1 MLYKFFNGTKLR
13 LFLSFLVLTSPSIKA
28 DWFALNMTRGVT
40 DVSNEVFELHMLIFW
55 ICVAIGVVVFSVMF
69 YSMWAHTKKKNPEPA
84 KFHENHKLEIAWTI
98 IPFLILIAMAVPA
111 SKTLVKIYDDEAGDI
126 NIQVTGYQWKWQYR
140 YLEDDVSF
148 FSNLSTDLDEIY
160 NLVPKGENYL
170 QEVDEMVVIPVGK
183 KVRFL
188 ITANDVIHSWWMPA
202 FAIKQDAIPGFVNT
216 AWTVVDKPGIYRGK
230 CTELCGKN
238 HGFMPIVVKVVEQ
251 EEYDLWVNEKKQA
264 AIRLAELTTKE
275 WTTAELMERG
285 ETVYDINCVAC
296 HQTEG
301 QGIAG
306 IFPALAG
313 SDIALYEKD
322 KHIEILM
329 EGVSGAAMNSFDYLS
344 EVELAAVITY
354 TRQAWGN
361 AENGDGEIVIPKD
374 IVDYNCLLYT
384 SPSPRDPKTSRM
396 PSSA

>member
-1 MLYKFFNGTKLR
+1 MSFKYLQNLQKKIISALL
-13 LFLSFLVLTSPSIKA
+13 LFSIPMKA

-40 DVSNEVFELHMLIFW
+40 DISNEVFELHMLIFW
-55 ICVAIGVVVFSVMF
+55 ICVAIGVVVFGVMF
-69 YSMWAHTKKKNPEPA
+69 YSMYAHTKKKNPVA
-84 KFHENHKLEIAWTI
+84 ASFHENHKVEIAWTI
-98 IPFLILIAMAVPA
+98 IPFLILIAMAIPA
-111 SKTLVKIYDDEAGDI
+111 SKTLVKIYDDEAGDL
-126 NIQVTGYQWKWQYR
+126 NIQVTGYQWKWQYN

-148 FSNLSTDLDEIY
+148 FSNLSTDMDEIN

-216 AWTVVDKPGIYRGK
+216 AWTKVDKPGIYRGK

-251 EEYDLWVNEKKQA
+251 SEYDEWVFGKKEA
-264 AIRLAELTTKE
+264 AMKMAELTTKD
-275 WTTAELMERG
+275 WTTEELLARG
-285 ETVYDINCVAC
+285 ESVYAVNCVAC
-296 HQTEG
+296 HQTNG
-301 QGIAG
+301 QGISG

-313 SDIALYEKD
+313 SDIVLNDKD
-322 KHIEILM
+322 RNIEILM
-329 EGVSGAAMNSFDYLS
+329 EGVQGAAMNSFSYLS

-354 TRQAWGN
+354 TRQSWGN
-361 AENGDGEIVIPKD
+361 ENNGDGEIVVPKD
-374 IVDYNCLLYT
+374 IVNYKK
-384 SPSPRDPKTSRM
+384 PKI
-396 PSSA
+396 

>member
-1 MLYKFFNGTKLR
+1 MAFKHLQNLQNKLISALLFFSVPT
-13 LFLSFLVLTSPSIKA
+13 KA

-40 DVSNEVFELHMLIFW
+40 DISNEVFELHMLIFW

-69 YSMWAHTKKKNPEPA
+69 YSMYAHTKKKNPVA
-84 KFHENHKLEIAWTI
+84 ASFHENHKVEIAWTI
-98 IPFLILIAMAVPA
+98 VPFLILIAMAIPA
-111 SKTLVKIYDDEAGDI
+111 SKTLVKIYDDEAGDL
-126 NIQVTGYQWKWQYR
+126 NIQVTGYQWKWQYN

-148 FSNLSTDLDEIY
+148 FSNLSTDMDEIN

-216 AWTVVDKPGIYRGK
+216 AWTKVDKPGIYRGK

-251 EEYDLWVNEKKQA
+251 SEYDEWVSGKKEA
-264 AIRLAELTTKE
+264 AMKMAELTTKD
-275 WTTAELMERG
+275 WTAEELVARG
-285 ETVYDINCVAC
+285 ESVYAVNCVAC
-296 HQTEG
+296 HQTNG
-301 QGIAG
+301 QGIPG

-313 SDIALYEKD
+313 SDIVLND
-322 KHIEILM
+322 KERNIEILM
-329 EGVSGAAMNSFDYLS
+329 EGVQGAAMNSFNYLS

-354 TRQAWGN
+354 TRQSWGN
-361 AENGDGEIVIPKD
+361 ENNGDGEIVVPKD
-374 IVDYNCLLYT
+374 IVDYKK
-384 SPSPRDPKTSRM
+384 PKI
-396 PSSA
+396 